1 MKKLMISEFAY
12 GKAIREARVTTN
24 INTPAPMNSVLLFTL
39 FFVLNASSQ
48 TYSLDDGMVGRI
60 PIIFKEGSFVKI
72 QDSTLLLQINVVAF
86 QQSVSEYKIVQDE
99 TKKHDDREIR
109 TLRLLS
115 TSDENLR
122 IYGTIVTGDSV
133 RNTLSAN
140 SYDMSTQITTPY
152 VIYIE
157 N

>member
-1 MKKLMISEFAY
+1 MNKNYFAF
-12 GKAIREARVTTN
+12 
-24 INTPAPMNSVLLFTL
+24 LLFTI
-39 FFVLNASSQ
+39 FFVLSASSQ
-48 TYSLDDGMVGRI
+48 TYNLDDGMVGRI
-60 PIIFKEGSFVKI
+60 PIIFKKGSFLKI
-72 QDSTLLLQINVVAF
+72 QDSTLLLKLNPVAF
-86 QQSVSEYKIVQDE
+86 EESVSEYKIVQDE

-152 VIYIE
+152 VIYIGD
-157 N
+157 